1 MGLWTRKSLSGIHDE
16 LEGDTHKL
24 HRTLGPWNL
33 ISLGI
38 GCIIGAGLFSITGIA
53 AAENAGP
60 AIVLSFIIAAIG
72 CAFAALCYS
81 ELATMIPVSG
91 SAYTYAFVTMGE
103 LIAWMIGWTLV
114 LEYAIGA
121 ATVSISWSAYVV
133 SFLNSMGVY
142 PPAELLASPWQPVR
156 LEDGSHVYGMINLP
170 AVLIIGL
177 VSTILIVGIKESAL
191 FNAAIVIAKVSVV
204 IVFIGVGFFYINLDN
219 YHPFIPENTGTF
231 GEFGWSGIM
240 RASGVVF
247 FAYIGFDAVSTA
259 AQETKN
265 PSKAVPWGI
274 MGSLFI
280 CTILYI
286 LFAFVMTGLVNYKD
300 LKVAAPVALA
310 IDQTPFS
317 WLQGLIKLAIIAG
330 FTSVMLVLL
339 LGQSRIFYAMSRDGL
354 LPRVFSDLHPKFKT
368 PWRCN
373 LILMIFAGL
382 FGAFAPLSVVGHMTS
397 IGTLLAFVIVCA
409 GVMVL
414 RYTHPD
420 WHRPFKVSWVPV
432 VPILGIITCLAM
444 MVSLEIGTWL
454 RLIIWLAIGMLIYA
468 FWGRHHS
475 TTSKGKPL

>member
-1 MGLWTRKSLSGIHDE
+1 MGLWTRKSLSKISTD
-16 LEGDTHKL
+16 LEGERHTLK
-24 HRTLGPWNL
+24 RTLGPWNL

-60 AIVLSFIIAAIG
+60 AIVLSFIIAAVG

-81 ELATMIPVSG
+81 ELATMIPVCG
-91 SAYTYAFVTMGE
+91 SAYTYAYVTMGE
-103 LIAWMIGWTLV
+103 LIAWIIGWNLV

-133 SFLNSMGVY
+133 SFLNGIGIY
-142 PPAELLASPWQPVR
+142 PPADLIASPWQPVR
-156 LEDGSHVYGMINLP
+156 MEDGTMVYGLINLP
-170 AVLIIGL
+170 AVLILGL
-177 VSTILIVGIKESAL
+177 VTSILILGIKESAL
-191 FNAAIVIAKVSVV
+191 FNAAIVVTKVSVV
-204 IVFIGVGFFYINLDN
+204 IIFIAVGFFYINPDN

-274 MGSLFI
+274 MGSLII
-280 CTILYI
+280 CTVLYI

-310 IDQTPFS
+310 IEQTPYW
-317 WLQGLIKLAIIAG
+317 WLQGLIKMAIIAG

-339 LGQSRIFYAMSRDGL
+339 LGQSRIFYTMARDGL
-354 LPRVFSDLHPKFKT
+354 LPRLFCELHPTFHT

-373 LILMIFAGL
+373 LILFAFVSL
-382 FGAFAPLSVVGHMTS
+382 FGAFCPLSVVGHMTS
-397 IGTLLAFVIVCA
+397 IGTLMAFVIVCA

-420 WHRPFKVSWVPV
+420 WHRPFRTPWVPV
-432 VPILGIITCLAM
+432 VPILGIGICLAM
-444 MVSLEIGTWL
+444 MMSLGEATWL
-454 RLIIWLAIGMLIYA
+454 RLIVWLAIGIVIYA
-468 FWGRHHS
+468 LWGRHHVQPNNS
-475 TTSKGKPL
+475 D

>member
-1 MGLWTRKSLSGIHDE
+1 MGFWTKKSLADIQE
-16 LEGDTHKL
+16 EVAGDSHQLK
-24 HRTLGPWNL
+24 RSLGPWNL
-33 ISLGI
+33 IALGI

-60 AIVLSFIIAAIG
+60 AIVLSFIVAAIG
-72 CAFAALCYS
+72 CTFAALCYS

-91 SAYTYAFVTMGE
+91 SAYTYAYVTMGE
-103 LIAWMIGWTLV
+103 LIAWLIGWNLV

-133 SFLNSMGVY
+133 SFLNGIGIY
-142 PPAELLASPWQPVR
+142 PSPDLIASPWQPVR
-156 LEDGSHVYGMINLP
+156 MEDGTHVYGLINLP
-170 AVLIIGL
+170 AVLVLGL
-177 VSTILIVGIKESAL
+177 VSAVLITGIKESAL
-191 FNAAIVIAKVSVV
+191 FNGAIVIAKVSVV
-204 IVFIGVGFFYINLDN
+204 VVFIAVGFFYINTDN
-219 YHPFIPENTGTF
+219 YHPFIPENTGSF

-240 RASGVVF
+240 RAAGVVF

-274 MGSLFI
+274 MGSLII
-280 CTILYI
+280 CTVLYI
-286 LFAFVMTGLVNYKD
+286 LFAFVMTGLVNYKE

-310 IDQTPFS
+310 IDQTPYW
-317 WLQGLIKLAIIAG
+317 WLKGLIKLAIIAG

-339 LGQSRIFYAMSRDGL
+339 LGQSRIFYTMARDGL

-368 PWRCN
+368 PWKSN
-373 LILMIFAGL
+373 LILFAFVSL

-397 IGTLLAFVIVCA
+397 IGTLMAFVIVCA

-420 WHRPFKVSWVPV
+420 WHRPFRMPWVPLL
-432 VPILGIITCLAM
+432 PILGIITCLAM
-444 MVSLEIGTWL
+444 MLSLGIDNWL
-454 RLIIWLAIGMLIYA
+454 RLGIWLAIGIVIYL
-468 FWGRHHS
+468 FWGRYHV
-475 TTSKGKPL
+475 KA